1 MAPNSTVQF
10 ALVGC
15 GAIGKFR
22 ADALSKTP
30 GAKLVVTSDVDESR
44 ASALA
49 GPAGARV
56 EKDWRRT
63 LVDDV
68 DAVIISTP
76 PPQHLEMVLAALEAG
91 KHVLCE
97 KPLGRYPEECK
108 LMVLAAQ
115 KAGRHLGTGF
125 NYRFYP
131 AIVSAKEFIT
141 AGHIG
146 ELDHIRSFAG
156 HPGGKEFT
164 HPWVHDV
171 TIMGGGALV
180 DNGIH
185 ILDLTQFFLGDVK
198 EVKGYRTSHVW
209 KFKGSEDN
217 AWALLRNTD
226 GKVATVQASWSE
238 WRGYQFR
245 IEIYGTLGCVKASY
259 PPMLAQATWFDK
271 PDGRKFRKFWT
282 YPFFQVIERMKSY
295 RYTVTQSFIAEFGAF
310 MKAMRGEKVSAATG
324 YEGMRAV
331 EIAQAVYQGSE
342 NGHAIDL
349 RENLKLKQK

>member
-1 MAPNSTVQF
+1 MTSNSRVRF

-22 ADALSKTP
+22 ADALSKTQ
-30 GAKLVVTSDVDESR
+30 GTSLAVASDVDQSR
-44 ASALA
+44 ARALA
-49 GPAGARV
+49 DRAGARV
-56 EKDWRRT
+56 ETDWKRA
-63 LVDDV
+63 LADDV

-76 PPQHLEMVLAALEAG
+76 PPQHLEMVVAALEAG

-108 LMVLAAQ
+108 QMVLAAQ

-131 AIVSAKEFIT
+131 AIVSAKEFIA
-141 AGHIG
+141 AGHLG

-171 TIMGGGALV
+171 SIMGGGALV

-185 ILDLTQFFLGDVK
+185 VLDLTQFFLGDVCQ
-198 EVKGYRTSHVW
+198 VKGYRSSHVW
-209 KFKGSEDN
+209 KFKGTEDN
-217 AWALLRNTD
+217 AWALLKNTD
-226 GKVATVQASWSE
+226 GKIATVQASWSE
-238 WRGYQFR
+238 WRGYQFW

-271 PDGRKFRKFWT
+271 PDGKKFRKFWT
-282 YPFFQVIERMKSY
+282 YPVFQVVERMKSY
-295 RYTVTQSFIAEFGAF
+295 RYTVTQSFIAEFTAF
-310 MKAMRGEKVSAATG
+310 MKAMRGEQVSAATG

-331 EIAQAVYQGSE
+331 EIAHAVYLASE
-342 NGHAIDL
+342 NGDTVDVS
-349 RENLKLKQK
+349 ENLKLKQE